1 VLRAVSIGVVE
12 AAIVV
17 VQRIRKRRL
26 RPPWGNILGG
36 KPIERQAWMFDE
48 IIELGDELTRQLQY
62 IKMLRLVTHYRI
74 VGDVDYPVKGV
85 TAAGLAWYELAVAI
99 ASDLDDS
106 LKIAEALPRA
116 RTAARWRS
124 SEGRA
129 LLVLVDAMREARPG
143 RSIRWC
149 LQELRKRSPGLEKIS
164 LKQLDV
170 RYHEAKKHFAATE
183 KARKQNRR
191 S

>member
-1 VLRAVSIGVVE
+1 VVVE
-12 AAIVV
+12 
-17 VQRIRKRRL
+17 RTRKRRL
-26 RPPWGNILGG
+26 GPPWGNILGG

-48 IIELGDELTRQLQY
+48 KIELDDELTRQLQY
-62 IKMLRLVTHYRI
+62 IKMLRLVAHYRI
-74 VGDVDYPVKGV
+74 VGDVDYPVKGA
-85 TAAGLAWYELAVAI
+85 TATGLAWYKLALAI

-106 LKIAEALPRA
+106 LKIGEALPRTK
-116 RTAARWRS
+116 TAARWRGP
-124 SEGRA
+124 EGRS

-149 LQELRKRSPGLEKIS
+149 LEELRKRLPGLEKIS
-164 LKQLDV
+164 LQQLDV

-183 KARKQNRR
+183 KARKQNHP